1 MASLEIRVFGDPVL
15 KRVADEITDIDGSLV
30 SLCDDMLDAM
40 YAAPGI
46 GLAAPQIG
54 VGKRLFVYDMGD
66 GPGAIVNPVITDSDG
81 EWEFDEGCLS
91 VPGLSWTIVRPK
103 TIHLTGYDLDGN
115 EVSLEADELESRLFQ
130 HELDHLDGTLLLEY
144 LDDDQVRE
152 AKRILRERAM
162 GLAPAEPDEPEP
174 RRRRGL
180 FLR

>member
-15 KRVADEITDIDGSLV
+15 KRVAEEITDIDGSLV
-30 SLCDDMLDAM
+30 ALSEDMLDAM

-66 GPGAIVNPVITDSDG
+66 GPGAIVNPVITESDG

-103 TIHLTGYDLDGN
+103 IIHLTGYDLDGN
-115 EVSLEADELESRLFQ
+115 EVSLEADELAARLFQ

-144 LDDDQVRE
+144 LDEDQVRD
-152 AKRILRERAM
+152 AKRILRQRAM
-162 GLAPAEPDEPEP
+162 GLEEVEAEPVP